1 MKTQIRRIG
10 NSLGSIIPAP
20 LVRQLALVEGVEID
34 VQIKEGA
41 IVLTPLK
48 PDSKQLPFSEIEL
61 LRGIEPF
68 NAHADELPAH
78 LSSEW
83 DNQ

>member
-41 IVLTPLK
+41 IVLTPLR
-48 PDSKQLPFSEIEL
+48 PVSKQLPFSEAEL
-61 LRGIEPF
+61 LDGIEAF
-68 NAHADELPAH
+68 NAHADELATP
-78 LSSEW
+78 LPTEW

>member
-1 MKTQIRRIG
+1 MKTQIRKIG

-20 LVRQLALVEGVEID
+20 LVRQLALVEGAEID
-34 VQIKEGA
+34 VQVKDGA

-48 PDSKQLPFSEIEL
+48 PDSKQLPFSEAEF
-61 LRGIEPF
+61 EAF
-68 NAHADELPAH
+68 NAHADELATP
-78 LSSEW
+78 LPTEW